1 MKDERNNID
10 ELFRESLNDLR
21 PAPPPGVWERVDSAL
36 PASGSTPVSIPTGRR
51 WMLAGFGG
59 LLLTTIA
66 LLWFFAS
73 RINPETEKADSSS
86 PMQQSTETSISATE
100 KQQGLDVNLSAV
112 NPEKSSSNRI
122 VTENTGQNISRTD
135 KSGKNE
141 NIPQGSDSHET
152 EEETQKFSAETSAN
166 INSDNKTEKLIVV
179 KSELLDLRTDF
190 TNWLSSR
197 TSAEIVAENFPA
209 FDLRY
214 KNSGNPL
221 SPKRTSIPIIGG
233 AYASW
238 DMIYYG
244 NDHRKQSRAAGLSL
258 GTFKGPWEFETGIA
272 YAISDDN
279 GRFDINYSSFDSI
292 GFYNKVV
299 SFSPDLQNPGR
310 ILFNTVVEGVYDS
323 IGHNTQTQT
332 ANSYT
337 YLQFPLMAGYRVY
350 SDRLL
355 TISLKAGPVF
365 SLMIGS
371 DEQQA
376 IFSQENASLQSINDL
391 SPDRVSANWQIAASL
406 GVGLHLSRRF
416 TLLAEPTYKSYL
428 RPVYQNTRTK
438 PQSFGIKTG
447 ILYRF

>member
-10 ELFRESLNDLR
+10 ELFRDSLSDLN
-21 PAPPPGVWERVDSAL
+21 PPPPPDVWTRVDAAL
-36 PASGSTPVSIPTGRR
+36 PPSGSAPVSVPIGKR
-51 WMLAGFGG
+51 WILAGLGG
-59 LLLTTIA
+59 LLITSIA
-66 LLWFFAS
+66 LLWFFNT
-73 RINPETEKADSSS
+73 RINTETDNVDSPAS
-86 PMQQSTETSISATE
+86 PQQSSEVSIPAIEESTISNNTKSE
-100 KQQGLDVNLSAV
+100 LT
-112 NPEKSSSNRI
+112 PEKSSPKGV
-122 VTENTGQNISRTD
+122 VTENAVRNVSQKDKSSTKEKISR
-135 KSGKNE
+135 GAV
-141 NIPQGSDSHET
+141 NIET
-152 EEETQKFSAETSAN
+152 KEETQTFVAETSAN
-166 INSDNKTEKLIVV
+166 NNASQSTEKPI
-179 KSELLDLRTDF
+179 SIEAELLDLRTDF
-190 TNWLSSR
+190 TNWLSSFSNSGIIQGN
-197 TSAEIVAENFPA
+197 TYA
-209 FDLRY
+209 FELRY

-221 SPKRTSIPIIGG
+221 LPKRFSIPIIGG

-272 YAISDDN
+272 YALSDDN

-310 ILFNTVVEGVYDS
+310 IIFNTVIEGVYDS
-323 IGHNTQTQT
+323 IGHNVQTKT

-337 YLQFPLMAGYRVY
+337 YLQIPLMAGYRIY
-350 SDRLL
+350 ANRFL

-376 IFSQENASLQSINDL
+376 SFSKENASLQSISDL
-391 SPDRVSANWQIAASL
+391 SPDRVSANWQVAASL
-406 GVGLHLSRRF
+406 GVGLRLSRRF

-438 PQSFGIKTG
+438 PQSIGIKTG
-447 ILYRF
+447 LLYRF

>member
-10 ELFRESLNDLR
+10 DLFREGLSDLN
-21 PAPPPGVWERVDSAL
+21 PPPPPDVWTRVDAAL
-36 PASGSTPVSIPTGRR
+36 PPSGSAPVSLPMGKR
-51 WMLAGFGG
+51 WILTGFGG
-59 LLLTTIA
+59 LLITSIA
-66 LLWFFAS
+66 LLWFFNA
-73 RINPETEKADSSS
+73 RINTETENVDSPAS
-86 PMQQSTETSISATE
+86 PQQSTEVSIPAVEE
-100 KQQGLDVNLSAV
+100 KLVSENTKSAV
-112 NPEKSSSNRI
+112 NPEKSSPNRI
-122 VTENTGQNISRTD
+122 VTEIKVQNISLTD
-135 KSGKNE
+135 KSSTAERISHGAV
-141 NIPQGSDSHET
+141 NIKG
-152 EEETQKFSAETSAN
+152 EEETQTFVAKTSAN
-166 INSDNKTEKLIVV
+166 NNASQSTERPISDE
-179 KSELLDLRTDF
+179 SALLDLRSDF
-190 TNWLSSR
+190 TNWLSSF
-197 TSAEIVAENFPA
+197 TNSGIIQGNSPA
-209 FDLRY
+209 FNLRF

-221 SPKRTSIPIIGG
+221 LPKRASIPLIGG

-310 ILFNTVVEGVYDS
+310 IIFNTEIEGVYDS
-323 IGHNTQTQT
+323 IGHNVQTKT

-337 YLQFPLMAGYRVY
+337 YLQIPLMAGYRIY
-350 SDRLL
+350 ANRFL

-376 IFSQENASLQSINDL
+376 SFSQENASLQSINDL
-391 SPDRVSANWQIAASL
+391 SPDRVSANWQVAASL
-406 GVGLHLSRRF
+406 GVGLRLSRRF

-438 PQSFGIKTG
+438 PQSIGIKTG

>member
-10 ELFRESLNDLR
+10 DLFREGLSDLN
-21 PAPPPGVWERVDSAL
+21 PPPPPDVWTRVDAAL
-36 PASGSTPVSIPTGRR
+36 PPSGSAPVSVPMGKR
-51 WMLAGFGG
+51 WILTGFGG
-59 LLLTTIA
+59 LLITSIA
-66 LLWFFAS
+66 LLWFFNA
-73 RINPETEKADSSS
+73 RLNTETENVDSPAS
-86 PMQQSTETSISATE
+86 PQQSAEVSIPAIEE
-100 KQQGLDVNLSAV
+100 KLVSENTKSAV
-112 NPEKSSSNRI
+112 NPQKSAPKGI
-122 VTENTGQNISRTD
+122 VTENTVQNISQAD
-135 KSGKNE
+135 KSSTAERISLGAV
-141 NIPQGSDSHET
+141 NIKG
-152 EEETQKFSAETSAN
+152 EEETQTFVAETSAN
-166 INSDNKTEKLIVV
+166 NYASQSTERPTSVE
-179 KSELLDLRTDF
+179 SAMLDLRSDF
-190 TNWLSSR
+190 TNWLSSF
-197 TSAEIVAENFPA
+197 TNFGIIQGNSPA

-221 SPKRTSIPIIGG
+221 LPKRASIPLLGG

-310 ILFNTVVEGVYDS
+310 IIFNTEIEGVYDS
-323 IGHNTQTQT
+323 IGHNVQTKT
-332 ANSYT
+332 AKRYT
-337 YLQFPLMAGYRVY
+337 YLQIPLMAGYRIY
-350 SDRLL
+350 ANRFL

-376 IFSQENASLQSINDL
+376 SFSQENASLQSINDL
-391 SPDRVSANWQIAASL
+391 SPDRVSANWQVAASL
-406 GVGLHLSRRF
+406 GVGLRLSRRF

-438 PQSFGIKTG
+438 PQSIGIKTG
-447 ILYRF
+447 LLYRF

>member
-10 ELFRESLNDLR
+10 DLFREGLSDLN
-21 PAPPPGVWERVDSAL
+21 PPPPPDVWTRVDAAL
-36 PASGSTPVSIPTGRR
+36 PPSGSAPVSVPMGKR
-51 WMLAGFGG
+51 WILTGFGG
-59 LLLTTIA
+59 LLITSIA
-66 LLWFFAS
+66 LLWFFNA
-73 RINPETEKADSSS
+73 RINTETENVDSPAS
-86 PMQQSTETSISATE
+86 PQQSTEVSIPAVEE
-100 KQQGLDVNLSAV
+100 KLVSENTKSAV
-112 NPEKSSSNRI
+112 NPEKSSPNRI
-122 VTENTGQNISRTD
+122 VTEIKVQNISQAD
-135 KSGKNE
+135 KSSTTERISHGAV
-141 NIPQGSDSHET
+141 NIKG
-152 EEETQKFSAETSAN
+152 EEETQTFVAETSAN
-166 INSDNKTEKLIVV
+166 NNASQSTERPISDE
-179 KSELLDLRTDF
+179 SALLDLRSDF
-190 TNWLSSR
+190 TNWLSSF
-197 TSAEIVAENFPA
+197 TNSGIIQGNSPA
-209 FDLRY
+209 FNLRF

-221 SPKRTSIPIIGG
+221 LPKRASIPLIGG

-310 ILFNTVVEGVYDS
+310 IIFNTEIEGVYDS
-323 IGHNTQTQT
+323 IGHNVQTKT

-337 YLQFPLMAGYRVY
+337 YLQIPLMAGCRIYANRF
-350 SDRLL
+350 L

-376 IFSQENASLQSINDL
+376 SFSQENASLQSINDL
-391 SPDRVSANWQIAASL
+391 SPDRVSANWQVAASL
-406 GVGLHLSRRF
+406 GVGLRLSRRF

-438 PQSFGIKTG
+438 PQSIGIKTG

>member
-100 KQQGLDVNLSAV
+100 KQQGSDVNLSAV
-112 NPEKSSSNRI
+112 NPEKSSPNRI
-122 VTENTGQNISRTD
+122 VTENTVQNISRTD

-141 NIPQGSDSHET
+141 K
-152 EEETQKFSAETSAN
+152 ETQAFSAETSAN
-166 INSDNKTEKLIVV
+166 INSDNSTEKLISV

-310 ILFNTVVEGVYDS
+310 IIFNTEIEGVYDS
-323 IGHNTQTQT
+323 IGHNVQTKT

-337 YLQFPLMAGYRVY
+337 YLQIPLMAGYRIY
-350 SDRLL
+350 ANRFL

-376 IFSQENASLQSINDL
+376 SFSQENASLQSINDL

>member
-10 ELFRESLNDLR
+10 DLFREGLSDLN
-21 PAPPPGVWERVDSAL
+21 PPPPPDVWTRVDAAL
-36 PASGSTPVSIPTGRR
+36 PPSGSAPVSVPMGKR
-51 WMLAGFGG
+51 WILTGFGG
-59 LLLTTIA
+59 LLITSIA
-66 LLWFFAS
+66 LLWFFNA
-73 RINPETEKADSSS
+73 RINTETENVDSPAS
-86 PMQQSTETSISATE
+86 PRQSAEVSIPTIEE
-100 KQQGLDVNLSAV
+100 KPVSDNTKSAV
-112 NPEKSSSNRI
+112 NPQKSSPNRI
-122 VTENTGQNISRTD
+122 VTESKVQNISQAD
-135 KSGKNE
+135 KSSTAERISHGAV
-141 NIPQGSDSHET
+141 NIKG
-152 EEETQKFSAETSAN
+152 EEETQTFVAETSAN
-166 INSDNKTEKLIVV
+166 NNASQSTNEL
-179 KSELLDLRTDF
+179 ELLDLRSDF

-197 TSAEIVAENFPA
+197 TSAEIVAENSPA

-221 SPKRTSIPIIGG
+221 LPEPTSIPLIGG

-244 NDHRKQSRAAGLSL
+244 NDHRKQSRSAGLSL

-279 GRFDINYSSFDSI
+279 GRFDINYSSYDSI

-310 ILFNTVVEGVYDS
+310 ILFNTVIEGVYDS
-323 IGHNTQTQT
+323 IGHNIQTKT
-332 ANSYT
+332 SNSYT
-337 YLQFPLMAGYRVY
+337 YLQIPLMAGYRVY
-350 SDRLL
+350 ANRFL

-376 IFSQENASLQSINDL
+376 SFSQENASLQSISDL
-391 SPDRVSANWQIAASL
+391 SPDRVSANWQVAASL
-406 GVGLHLSRRF
+406 GVGLRLSRRF

-438 PQSFGIKTG
+438 PQSIGIKTG
-447 ILYRF
+447 LLYRF

>member
-10 ELFRESLNDLR
+10 DLFREGLSDLR

-36 PASGSTPVSIPTGRR
+36 PASASKPGSIPTGRG

-66 LLWFFAS
+66 LLWFFAG
-73 RINPETEKADSSS
+73 RLNPETEKVDSPAS
-86 PMQQSTETSISATE
+86 PQQSAEVSIPAIEE
-100 KQQGLDVNLSAV
+100 KLVSENTKSAV
-112 NPEKSSSNRI
+112 NPQKSAPKGI
-122 VTENTGQNISRTD
+122 VTENTVQNISQAD
-135 KSGKNE
+135 KSSTAERISHGDV
-141 NIPQGSDSHET
+141 NIKG
-152 EEETQKFSAETSAN
+152 EEETQTFVAKKSAN
-166 INSDNKTEKLIVV
+166 NNASQSTERPISDE
-179 KSELLDLRTDF
+179 SALLDLRSDF
-190 TNWLSSR
+190 TNWLSSF
-197 TSAEIVAENFPA
+197 TNSGIIQGNSPA
-209 FDLRY
+209 FNLRF

-221 SPKRTSIPIIGG
+221 LPKRASIPLIGG

-310 ILFNTVVEGVYDS
+310 IIFNTEIEGVYDS
-323 IGHNTQTQT
+323 IGHNVQTKT
-332 ANSYT
+332 ANRYT
-337 YLQFPLMAGYRVY
+337 YLQIPLMAGYRIY
-350 SDRLL
+350 ANRFL

-376 IFSQENASLQSINDL
+376 SFSQENASLQSINDL
-391 SPDRVSANWQIAASL
+391 SPDRVSANWQVAASL
-406 GVGLHLSRRF
+406 GVGLRLSRRF

-438 PQSFGIKTG
+438 PQSIGIKTG
-447 ILYRF
+447 LLYRF